1 VYDVTKLFPIFQF
14 IPNMTDSAT
23 PITVTVGGIRLQPSL
38 DPQDKR
44 LIASP
49 VLNVAI
55 SIDSAAGS
63 LAEGKR
69 FCARLQQLMNNP
81 ALLDKADR
89 LQAISKS
96 DQKAA
101 VAKDASTAALYKKK

>member
-1 VYDVTKLFPIFQF
+1 MTEVEKRNGWHSVY
-14 IPNMTDSAT
+14 MTDSSC
-23 PITVTVGGIRLQPSL
+23 PITVTIGGIRLQPTL
-38 DPQDKR
+38 DPQDKK
-44 LIASP
+44 LGASR

-69 FCARLQQLMNNP
+69 FCARLQHLMNNP

-101 VAKDASTAALYKKK
+101 IAKAASTAAMYNKKK

>member
-1 VYDVTKLFPIFQF
+1 MV
-14 IPNMTDSAT
+14 DSSTA
-23 PITVTVGGIRLQPSL
+23 ITVTIGGIRMQPVV

-44 LIASP
+44 LSAIP
-49 VLNVAI
+49 VLNVAV

-63 LAEGKR
+63 LGEGKR
-69 FCARLQQLMNNP
+69 FCSRLQQLMNNP

-89 LQAISKS
+89 ILQVSKA

-101 VAKDASTAALYKKK
+101 VARAASTAALYKKK